1 MIRQEQ
7 HKSQRNVSV
16 IFVWFLH
23 TALPLPL
30 LFISLPREPCLRNGT
45 ITAPTPPCHSLS
57 HLHSQTPT
65 HAHTHTL
72 VWSLVGEV
80 QPGSVSPPPPFPSFP
95 SFPLFPPPPSLFFPN
110 GERSSLSRL
119 SVTRVISLC
128 YFIWL
133 SNESN
138 PSAFHC
144 SAAQIMR
151 ARLTPLLSHT
161 SPLLLTLSLSLP
173 NPAVNGWRKANVCAS
188 ECVKHA
194 ISPNP
199 LCLYFPFFSLGGR

>member
-1 MIRQEQ
+1 M
-7 HKSQRNVSV
+7 SV

-23 TALPLPL
+23 AAVPPSL
-30 LFISLPREPCLRNGT
+30 LFISLPREPCLKNGT
-45 ITAPTPPCHSLS
+45 IAAPPLCRCLTL
-57 HLHSQTPT
+57 LHSQTPT

-80 QPGSVSPPPPFPSFP
+80 QPGSVSLL
-95 SFPLFPPPPSLFFPN
+95 LFLLPPSLISLLPFFFFFLHSFLPN
-110 GERSSLSRL
+110 REQSSSSPL

-151 ARLTPLLSHT
+151 AASPLLSHT
-161 SPLLLTLSLSLP
+161 SPPPSRP
-173 NPAVNGWRKANVCAS
+173 C
-188 ECVKHA
+188 C
-194 ISPNP
+194 
-199 LCLYFPFFSLGGR
+199 

>member
-1 MIRQEQ
+1 M
-7 HKSQRNVSV
+7 
-16 IFVWFLH
+16 
-23 TALPLPL
+23 
-30 LFISLPREPCLRNGT
+30 RNGT

-161 SPLLLTLSLSLP
+161 SPLLLILSLSLP
-173 NPAVNGWRKANVCAS
+173 NPAVNG
-188 ECVKHA
+188 
-194 ISPNP
+194 
-199 LCLYFPFFSLGGR
+199 